1 MLSEIKKAVLLFIIG
16 AYAAP
21 NPAQDILSFCCDA
34 KRIAARGHKHTLCV
48 CVPVKRRQASKERI
62 SAKKETRYITA
73 LLCSARPNGCR

>member
-21 NPAQDILSFCCDA
+21 NPAPDILSFCCDA
-34 KRIAARGHKHTLCV
+34 KRKNIG
-48 CVPVKRRQASKERI
+48 QER
-62 SAKKETRYITA
+62 KTRYITA